1 MATQTRLNPL
11 DAAWLM
17 VESTD
22 TPMHVGSLTIFSL
35 PPDAPDTFLKDLVA
49 AFREHRHFAA
59 PFNLKL
65 ASAKLKGLMPAWV
78 EDHKID
84 LDYHLRHSALP
95 LPGGERELGVL
106 VSRLHSHP
114 LDFNR
119 PLWEMHVIE
128 GLGPAPDPVSGKPV
142 DGRRRFALYVKMH
155 HSQVDGVG
163 GMKLLQNM
171 LSTDPEADEM
181 LPPWAIGRSGRPA
194 ADEEPR
200 RRPARTSLQQQIKA
214 QAATLPAVVK
224 ALREVVANSWQQQ
237 DAAAAAPF
245 VAPRSILNRKIGGQ
259 RRFATQYYELAR
271 IKAVAKA
278 TGTTVNDIFLELC
291 AGSLRRYLD
300 DIQALPNQPLTAGI
314 PVSIRPADDVESGN
328 AISFIIANLNTQV
341 GDSLQR
347 LKAIRESVTIA
358 KQKLQA
364 LPSAGLINYTML
376 FMAPYIL
383 SMLLGLGGRIK
394 PMFNITISNVPGPQ
408 QPLYF
413 NGAKLEQMYPI
424 SLLSHGQALN
434 ITVVSYAGQFNV
446 GFTGCRDT
454 LPHMQRLATYMAEEL
469 ETLEAAVAKK
479 RSKAAA

>member
-1 MATQTRLNPL
+1 MPQTFKLNPL
-11 DAAWLM
+11 DASWLM
-17 VESTD
+17 VESID

-35 PPDAPDTFLKDLVA
+35 PPKAPESFLKDLVA
-49 AFREHRHFAA
+49 AMRGHRTFAA

-65 ASAKLKGLMPAWV
+65 ANAALKGLMPSWV

-106 VSRLHSHP
+106 ISRLHSHQ

-128 GLGPAPDPVSGKPV
+128 GLENN
-142 DGRRRFALYVKMH
+142 RFALYMKMH

-163 GMKLLQNM
+163 GMKMLQNM
-171 LSTDPEADEM
+171 LTADPKATEM
-181 LPPWAIGRSGRPA
+181 LPPWSLGRSAGGSSKARA
-194 ADEEPR
+194 PR
-200 RRPARTSLQQQIKA
+200 LSLQEKLKA
-214 QAATLPAVVK
+214 QAATLPGVIKALAAVV
-224 ALREVVANSWQQQ
+224 RDTFNQRDPAN
-237 DAAAAAPF
+237 AAPF

-259 RRFATQYYELAR
+259 RRFATQFYALAR

-278 TGTTVNDIFLELC
+278 TDTTVNDIFLELC
-291 AGSLRRYLD
+291 AGSLRRYLEE
-300 DIQALPNQPLTAGI
+300 IQALPDQPLTAGV
-314 PVSIRPADDVESGN
+314 PVSIRPADDADSGN
-328 AISFIIANLNTQV
+328 AISFIIANLNTQLS
-341 GDSLQR
+341 DPLQR
-347 LKAIRESVTIA
+347 LRGIKESITIA
-358 KQKLQA
+358 KDKLQA
-364 LPSAGLINYTML
+364 LPKAGLTNYTMV

-383 SMLLGLGGRIK
+383 SLLTGLGGRIK
-394 PMFNITISNVPGPQ
+394 PMFNVTISNVPGPAST
-408 QPLYF
+408 LYF

-479 RSKAAA
+479 RKAT

>member
-1 MATQTRLNPL
+1 MARKIKLNPL

-35 PPDAPDTFLKDLVA
+35 PPDAPQSFLKDLVA
-49 AFREHRHFAA
+49 QLREHRHFAP
-59 PFNLKL
+59 PFSLKL
-65 ASAKLKGLMPAWV
+65 ASAKLKAVLPAWV
-78 EDHKID
+78 EDHKVD

-106 VSRLHSHP
+106 ISRLHSHP

-119 PLWEMHVIE
+119 PLWELHVIE
-128 GLGPAPDPVSGKPV
+128 GLENN
-142 DGRRRFALYVKMH
+142 RFALYVKMH

-163 GMKLLQNM
+163 GMKMLERM
-171 LSTDPEADEM
+171 LSPDPKAGEL
-181 LPPWAIGRSGRPA
+181 LPPWSIGRGTGDTPKRKG
-194 ADEEPR
+194 PR
-200 RRPARTSLQQQIKA
+200 LTLQEQLKA
-214 QAATLPAVVK
+214 QAATLPGVIK
-224 ALREVVANSWQQQ
+224 ALGEVVANTFNQHDQ
-237 DAAAAAPF
+237 ANAAPF

-259 RRFATQYYELAR
+259 RRFATQFYELAR

-278 TGTTVNDIFLELC
+278 ANATVNDIFLELC
-291 AGSLRRYLD
+291 AGALRRYLD
-300 DIQALPNQPLTAGI
+300 DIQALPNQPLTAGV
-314 PVSIRPADDVESGN
+314 PVSIRPADDTDSGN
-328 AISFIIANLNTQV
+328 AISFIIANLNTQI
-341 GDSLQR
+341 GDPLKR
-347 LKAIRESVTIA
+347 LKGIKESITIA
-358 KQKLQA
+358 KDKLQA
-364 LPSAGLINYTML
+364 MPKAGLANYTMV

-383 SMLLGLGGRIK
+383 SMLLGLGGRTK
-394 PMFNITISNVPGPQ
+394 PMFNITISNVPGPSQ
-408 QPLYF
+408 TLYF

-469 ETLEAAVAKK
+469 EALEAAVSK
-479 RSKAAA
+479 RKTKA